1 MRLATL
7 KQFDSGEYKYVYIYY
22 KQGKSMIRINT
33 KNKVIHGGMQK
44 DLLYNAKVIGRKEK
58 NETTLRMLRN
68 VNIYIQAK
76 LELNQIP
83 KQKECLRYLN
93 NQLNIYTDLEYPKK
107 YGKSFMEYYDEFFDH
122 KKLTVKSK
130 YSLKDYTSLKNAL
143 NDYQIYKNEA
153 LTFDTINTQTFLP
166 EFNKY
171 LLKVKKQADNTIN
184 KRVQC
189 FKAFMNY
196 IEEEDVFTFKKS
208 ASKFKVGKTPSTH
221 IALSTGDLMLLKNL
235 DLESNKEQKILDLF
249 ILNCF
254 LAMSY
259 SDLRKFDTS
268 NIQNKD
274 GNLVYIYKRS
284 KSRVECVV
292 PLKKTALEIL
302 EKYDNKIYIPSEQ
315 YFNRTVKKIL
325 KDKEL
330 FEEDVKVIRVVNGR
344 DVDDIKLRRDMV
356 SSHTCRRTYITRA
369 IQAGVPINVIQKV
382 SGHKLVTTINKY
394 AKPAEDYEAFN
405 AMEL

>member
-7 KQFDSGEYKYVYIYY
+7 KLFSSGEYQYVYVYY
-22 KQGKSMIRINT
+22 KQGKSLIRINT

-58 NETTLRMLRN
+58 NEKTERMLRH
-68 VNIYIQAK
+68 VNMYIQKK
-76 LELNQIP
+76 LELNQVP
-83 KQKECLRYLN
+83 NQKECSRFLN
-93 NQLNIYTDLEYPKK
+93 RQFNIYTDLEYPKK
-107 YGKSFMEYYDEFFDH
+107 YGKSLMEYYDEFFEH

-143 NDYQIYKNEA
+143 NDYQLYKNEA
-153 LTFDTINTQTFLP
+153 LTFDTINTQSFLP
-166 EFNKY
+166 ELNKY

-184 KRVQC
+184 KRIQC
-189 FKAFMNY
+189 FKAFMDY
-196 IEEEDVFTFKKS
+196 VEEEDVFAFKKS
-208 ASKFKVGKTPSTH
+208 ARKFKVGKTPSTH
-221 IALSTGDLMLLKNL
+221 IALNTSDLMLLKNL
-235 DLESNKEQKILDLF
+235 DLESNEEQKILDLF

-259 SDLRKFDTS
+259 SDLRKFDTG

-302 EKYDNKIYIPSEQ
+302 EKYNNDIYIPSDQ
-315 YFNRTVKKIL
+315 HFNRTVKKIL
-325 KDKEL
+325 EDKEL
-330 FEEDVKVIRVVNGR
+330 FEEEVKVVKVVNDR
-344 DVDDIKLRRDMV
+344 DVDNIKLRREMI

-369 IQAGVPINVIQKV
+369 IQSGVPINVIQKV
-382 SGHKLVTTINKY
+382 TGHKLVTTINKY
-394 AKPAEDYEAFN
+394 AKPAEDYEAFD